1 MKKAKVMMMTLMMCL
16 MTMVSFGQITTKS
29 IANTKDIIDNTPYD
43 SLSNFLGEK
52 VYQYINQE
60 LYLLPKSEDLRRYG
74 YSNFYNYYNKSTVL
88 VNIGSKY
95 DELSGKYFIVLNIHK
110 HPKSDES
117 IFYKRNFY
125 LELKNKE
132 NGDIL
137 YYEYNSEYEY
147 GFPFL
152 VVGYFLKQ
160 KDLVVGKQILTRG
173 DNWISRDKPMSDI
186 ETGEPVKFE
195 RNQIWECVDLTVEEK
210 YYTLTMVL
218 KNELNEKIIL
228 PLSSFKN
235 THFRSNWGVH
245 DYEDVKN
252 YIKKYG
258 KDNWET
264 ILDGKVKIGFTEEM
278 VILSWGAPKKI
289 NRSSYSDQWVYDE
302 QYLYFEGGKLK
313 SFN

>member
-1 MKKAKVMMMTLMMCL
+1 MAML
-16 MTMVSFGQITTKS
+16 SFGQITTKS
-29 IANTKDIIDNTPYD
+29 IANTKDVIDNTPYD

-60 LYLLPKSEDLRRYG
+60 LYLLPKSEDLRTHG
-74 YSNFYNYYNKSTVL
+74 YRNFYNDYNERTTPLNKS
-88 VNIGSKY
+88 NIYKCCDGIGSKY
-95 DELSGKYFIVLNIHK
+95 DELSGNYFIVLNIHK

-117 IFYKRNFY
+117 VLYKDKFYF

-132 NGDIL
+132 NGDII
-137 YYEYNSEYEY
+137 YYKYDSTFEYD
-147 GFPFL
+147 FPFL

-160 KDLVVGKQILTRG
+160 KDLVVGKRILTRG
-173 DNWISRDKPMSDI
+173 ENWISRDKPMSDI

-195 RNQIWECVDLTVEEK
+195 RNQIWECIDLTVEDR
-210 YYTLTMVL
+210 YYTLSMVL
-218 KNELNEKIIL
+218 KNELGEKITL
-228 PLSSFKN
+228 SLSSFKSAN
-235 THFRSNWGVH
+235 FRSNWGVH

-264 ILDGKVKIGFTEEM
+264 ILDGKIRIGFTEEM
-278 VILSWGAPKKI
+278 VILSWGKPKKI
-289 NRSSYSDQWVYDE
+289 NRSSYGDQWVYDS

-313 SFN
+313 AFN